1 MTNQNHLTTQPQ
13 TFQTKLAKVND
24 TYLPMITGQL
34 EGNGIHMTD
43 YQKTCVMNAISEIN
57 NTLESA
63 QSSIKNVDQQTLTQ
77 ILLQVASLQLNA
89 AATPREVY
97 FQTRKKKVGNDWTVQ
112 LEMGIEG
119 DGNDAILAKFGRG
132 VQTVHKF
139 WEVRENDKF
148 IYPRMKGLTMTDP
161 EWEPTGTGK
170 VVRIVYPITKTTG
183 EIEYLIAER
192 EDVVRNLTAHIN
204 NNMMNETFG
213 IAESRYKAT
222 PAQKNEI
229 DAKKRELKA
238 QMAGKTLEELL
249 DDAAFEKYISPAWKE
264 AQSRESMIVRKM
276 RNNVTKKYP
285 KNFEN
290 AFLAMTYEE
299 ATNEE
304 VKQLRK
310 DVTNIANSIEF
321 EDIIEHEEITDVASD
336 GPMQA
341 FDGDD
346 RTFDE
351 RVAEGD
357 FIKDENPVQDK
368 NKIGKATDPF

>member
-1 MTNQNHLTTQPQ
+1 MTNQLTTQPQ

-34 EGNGIHMTD
+34 EGNGIRMTD
-43 YQKTCVMNAISEIN
+43 YQKTCVMNAIAEIN
-57 NTLESA
+57 NTLEAA

-77 ILLQVASLQLNA
+77 ILLQIASLQLNA

-97 FQTRKKKVGNDWTVQ
+97 FQTRKKKVGQDWVVQ

-148 IYPRMKGLTMTDP
+148 VYPRMKGLSMTEP
-161 EWEPTGTGK
+161 EWEPTGQGK
-170 VVRIVYPITKTTG
+170 VVRIVYPITKQSG

-229 DAKKRELKA
+229 DAKKRELKN
-238 QMAGKTLEELL
+238 QMEGKSIEELL
-249 DDAAFEKYISPAWKE
+249 DDETFDKYISPAWKE
-264 AQSRESMIVRKM
+264 MQSRESMIIRKM

-304 VKQLRK
+304 VKRLRK
-310 DVTNIANSIEF
+310 DVTETANSIDF
-321 EDIIEHEEITDVASD
+321 EDVEVIDHVEAPEIDAEPQQDVY
-336 GPMQA
+336 QA
-341 FDGDD
+341 TSENFI
-346 RTFDE
+346 RDE
-351 RVAEGD
+351 
-357 FIKDENPVQDK
+357 PVQK
-368 NKIGKATDPF
+368 NTIGRNDDPF

>member
-148 IYPRMKGLTMTDP
+148 IYPRMKGLTMTEP

-310 DVTNIANSIEF
+310 DVTNTANSIEF

-368 NKIGKATDPF
+368 NTIGKATDPF